1 MPAVPGTVAPPS
13 RGRTH
18 RQHRPRSHTLGVP
31 ISSDPTDRPSPGGSS
46 DAGVP
51 DAVPGAGSGGVVDG
65 DPGRTPG
72 SVPADG
78 LPPAG
83 SPTPDGA
90 GVPLSESPDAAVGE
104 DRSGAGEDAH
114 PGAGAVSQ
122 VAKIRAV
129 LRVRDFRKL
138 WLSTA
143 LSSFGDWLGLL
154 AITFTAYSLVDGY
167 AANFALGGVLAFRL
181 LPAILLGPV
190 AGAFADRFDRRK
202 TMVVSDLL
210 RFGLFAS
217 IPLVGELWWLFVA
230 QFLIEAISL
239 FWIPAKD
246 AAVPNMIRRDQ
257 LEPAN
262 QLSLVTTYGFTPVL
276 AAAVFAVLT
285 AADGLGQLIPGL
297 DEADLALYVN
307 ALTFLVAA
315 VVIWNLPSI
324 SGRRAARAEV
334 TGDSF
339 LRSLREGFSFAGH
352 TPLVRGLVVGIT
364 GAFVA
369 AGVVIATAQAFVVSM
384 GGGAAAYALLFG
396 AVFIGL
402 GLGIALGPSV
412 ARDLSRERLFG
423 VAIVGAGAALLLL
436 VWTFTLWLAL
446 VLVIGMGF
454 FAGIAYLAGFTL
466 LGTEVD
472 DELRGRTF
480 ALVQS
485 LVRAALILSL
495 AVAPFG
501 VGLIARHTIDLGPVA
516 FTVTG
521 ERLMLGVAG
530 LLAVAV
536 GVLAYRQ
543 MDDGRPVPL
552 LADVVT
558 ALRRDTTARRR
569 LAGGGAFIA
578 FEGGEGA
585 GKSTQVRRLQEWL
598 TEEGLVARTTREPGG
613 TALGGKIRG
622 LLLDPASAGLSPR
635 AEALMYAA
643 DRAQHVHDVLR
654 PALDAGEVVITDR
667 FVDSSLAYQ
676 GAGRTIPMD
685 DVRSISRWATQGL
698 RPDLTLLLDLPPEVG
713 LARAR
718 GRATADRL
726 ESESLDFHQRVR
738 RTFLALAEAEPDRY
752 LVLDAR
758 RSPDE
763 LAAAIRSRVS
773 VLLEGLPLQQLP
785 ADVPVPRG
793 RRGDHAVQTGPT
805 PQLHP

>member
-1 MPAVPGTVAPPS
+1 
-13 RGRTH
+13 
-18 RQHRPRSHTLGVP
+18 
-31 ISSDPTDRPSPGGSS
+31 
-46 DAGVP
+46 
-51 DAVPGAGSGGVVDG
+51 VPGAGSGGVTDAA
-65 DPGRTPG
+65 PGGGPAG
-72 SVPADG
+72 AVPADG

-83 SPTPDGA
+83 TPRPDGA
-90 GVPLSESPDAAVGE
+90 GVPLSGLPAGEAVDG
-104 DRSGAGEDAH
+104 DRSGAQSVPESAAGSPADG
-114 PGAGAVSQ
+114 GAPDSDGALTGDGGVSL
-122 VAKIRAV
+122 AARIRAV
-129 LRVRDFRKL
+129 LRIRDFRKL
-138 WLSTA
+138 WLSMS

-154 AITFTAYSLVDGY
+154 AITATATSLVDSFAGKNY
-167 AANFALGGVLAFRL
+167 ALGAVLLFRL
-181 LPAILLGPV
+181 LPAIALGPL

-202 TMVVSDLL
+202 TMVVSDVL
-210 RFGLFAS
+210 RFALFAS
-217 IPLVGELWWLFVA
+217 IPLVDELVWLFVA

-239 FWIPAKD
+239 FWIPAKE
-246 AAVPNMIRRDQ
+246 AAVPNMLRKDQ
-257 LEPAN
+257 LESAN
-262 QLSLVTTYGFTPVL
+262 QLSLVTTYGLTPVL
-276 AAAVFAVLT
+276 AALAFALLT
-285 AADGLGQLIPGL
+285 TIGDRLTSLPAL
-297 DEADLALYVN
+297 DESALALYLN

-315 VVIWNLPSI
+315 VVIWSLPSI
-324 SGRRAARAEV
+324 SGRRAAGVRV
-334 TGDSF
+334 TGESF
-339 LRSLREGFSFAGH
+339 LASLRHGFSFAGH

-369 AGVVIATAQAFVVSM
+369 AGVVIATGQAFAVSV
-384 GGGAAAYALLFG
+384 GGGEAAYGLLFG

-402 GLGIALGPSV
+402 GLGIALGPSI

-423 VAIVGAGAALLLL
+423 VAIVGAGIAVGLLS
-436 VWTFTLWLAL
+436 WAFALWLAL
-446 VLVIGMGF
+446 LLVVFMGF

-472 DELRGRTF
+472 DALRGRTF

-485 LVRAALILSL
+485 LVRASLIVSL
-495 AVAPFG
+495 AVVPFA
-501 VGLIARHTIDLGPVA
+501 VGLLGRASLDLGSITVA
-516 FTVTG
+516 VSG
-521 ERLMLGVAG
+521 ERIMLFVAG
-530 LLAVAV
+530 LLAVGV
-536 GVLAYRQ
+536 GVVAYRQ

-552 LADVVT
+552 VADVVT

-569 LAGGGAFIA
+569 LAGGGVLIA

-585 GKSTQVRRLQEWL
+585 GKSTQVRRLQTWL

-613 TALGGKIRG
+613 TPLGGKIRAMV
-622 LLLDPASAGLSPR
+622 LDPASGGLSPR
-635 AEALMYAA
+635 AEALLYAA

-698 RPDLTLLLDLPPEVG
+698 QPDLTVLLDLPPEVG

-726 ESESLDFHQRVR
+726 ESESLEFHQRVR
-738 RTFLALAEAEPDRY
+738 RMFTALAEGQPDRY

-763 LAAAIRSRVS
+763 LAAAIRTRVS
-773 VLLEGLPLQQLP
+773 DLMQGLPLQQLAP
-785 ADVPVPRG
+785 GARVPHS
-793 RRGDHAVQTGPT
+793 RRGGEHHVVQTGST

>member
-1 MPAVPGTVAPPS
+1 VVS
-13 RGRTH
+13 
-18 RQHRPRSHTLGVP
+18 
-31 ISSDPTDRPSPGGSS
+31 
-46 DAGVP
+46 
-51 DAVPGAGSGGVVDG
+51 GAGGGGVVDG
-65 DPGRTPG
+65 PAVHSSRA
-72 SVPADG
+72 VPADG

-83 SPTPDGA
+83 SPTSEGA
-90 GVPLSESPDAAVGE
+90 GVPLSDLLDGNSTTTAA
-104 DRSGAGEDAH
+104 SGAEPAPEQEAEDADALGS
-114 PGAGAVSQ
+114 PGAVSL

-138 WLSTA
+138 WLSMS

-154 AITFTAYSLVDGY
+154 AITATATSLVDGFAGQNY
-167 AANFALGGVLAFRL
+167 ALGAVLLFRL
-181 LPAILLGPV
+181 LPAILLGPL

-202 TMVVSDLL
+202 TMVVSDVL

-217 IPLVGELWWLFVA
+217 IPIVDDLIWLFIA

-239 FWIPAKD
+239 FWIPAKE
-246 AAVPNMIRRDQ
+246 AAVPNMVRKDQ

-276 AAAVFAVLT
+276 AALVFALLT
-285 AADGLGQLIPGL
+285 TVGDRLGPAL
-297 DEADLALYVN
+297 DESALALYLN
-307 ALTFLVAA
+307 AITFLVAA

-324 SGRRAARAEV
+324 SGRRAAGTQV
-334 TGDSF
+334 TGESF
-339 LRSLREGFSFAGH
+339 LGSLKQGFSFAGH
-352 TPLVRGLVVGIT
+352 TPLVRGLVIGIT

-369 AGVVIATAQAFVVSM
+369 AGVVIATGQAFAFSV
-384 GGGAAAYALLFG
+384 GGGEAAYGLLFG

-402 GLGIALGPSV
+402 GIGIAAGPSI

-423 VAIVGAGAALLLL
+423 IAIVGAGIVVLLLA
-436 VWTFTLWLAL
+436 WTFTLWLAL
-446 VLVIGMGF
+446 LLVVFMGF
-454 FAGIAYLAGFTL
+454 FAGISYLAGFTL
-466 LGTEVD
+466 LGTEID
-472 DELRGRTF
+472 DSIRGRTF

-485 LVRAALILSL
+485 LVRAALIVSL
-495 AVAPFG
+495 AVVPFG
-501 VGLIARHTIDLGPVA
+501 VGLLGRTSVDLGSVTVA
-516 FTVTG
+516 VTG
-521 ERLMLGVAG
+521 ERVMLFVAG
-530 LLAVAV
+530 LLAMGV
-536 GVLAYRQ
+536 GVVAYRQ

-552 LADVVT
+552 VADVVT

-569 LAGGGAFIA
+569 LAGGGVLIA

-598 TEEGLVARTTREPGG
+598 TGEGLVARGTFEPGA
-613 TALGGKIRG
+613 TPSGGRIRAIV
-622 LLLDPASAGLSPR
+622 LDPASAGLSAR
-635 AEALMYAA
+635 SEALLYAA

-698 RPDLTLLLDLPPEVG
+698 QPDLTVLLDLPPEVG

-718 GRATADRL
+718 GRAAADRL

-738 RTFLALAEAEPDRY
+738 RTFRALAEAEPDRY

-763 LAAAIRSRVS
+763 IAAAIRTRVS
-773 VLLEGLPLQQLP
+773 VLLEGLPLQQLAEGARP
-785 ADVPVPRG
+785 G
-793 RRGDHAVQTGPT
+793 RHGAVQTGAT

>member
-1 MPAVPGTVAPPS
+1 M
-13 RGRTH
+13 
-18 RQHRPRSHTLGVP
+18 
-31 ISSDPTDRPSPGGSS
+31 
-46 DAGVP
+46 
-51 DAVPGAGSGGVVDG
+51 
-65 DPGRTPG
+65 
-72 SVPADG
+72 PADG

-83 SPTPDGA
+83 TPSEDGA
-90 GVPLSESPDAAVGE
+90 VPLAGLHVDETPVA
-104 DRSGAGEDAH
+104 DRSGAEPADDHAEHHDDDHDDHHHDG
-114 PGAGAVSQ
+114 GGVSL
-122 VAKIRAV
+122 VAKVRAV

-138 WLSTA
+138 WLSMS

-154 AITFTAYSLVDGY
+154 AITATATSLVDGFAGQNY
-167 AANFALGGVLAFRL
+167 ALGAVLLFRL
-181 LPAILLGPV
+181 LPAILLGPL

-210 RFGLFAS
+210 RFALFAS
-217 IPLVGELWWLFVA
+217 IPVVGDLVWLFIA

-239 FWIPAKD
+239 FWIPAKE
-246 AAVPNMIRRDQ
+246 AAVPNMLRKDQ

-262 QLSLVTTYGFTPVL
+262 QLSLVTTYGLTPVL
-276 AAAVFAVLT
+276 AALVFALLT
-285 AADGLGQLIPGL
+285 TVGDRLGATVPSL
-297 DEADLALYVN
+297 DETALSLYLN

-324 SGRRAARAEV
+324 SGRRAAGAQVSGE
-334 TGDSF
+334 TF
-339 LRSLREGFSFAGH
+339 LHSLRTGFSFAGH

-364 GAFVA
+364 GAFAA
-369 AGVVIATAQAFVVSM
+369 AGVVIATGQAFASSV
-384 GGGAAAYALLFG
+384 GGGEAAYGLLFG

-402 GLGIALGPSV
+402 GLGISLGPSI

-423 VAIVGAGAALLLL
+423 IAIVGAGVGVGLLA
-436 VWTFTLWLAL
+436 WTFTLWIAL
-446 VLVIGMGF
+446 LLVVVAGF

-472 DELRGRTF
+472 DALRGRTF

-485 LVRAALILSL
+485 LVRASLIVSL
-495 AVAPFG
+495 AVVPFG
-501 VGLIARHTIDLGPVA
+501 VGLLGRTSVDLGSVTLA
-516 FTVTG
+516 VTG
-521 ERLMLGVAG
+521 ERVMLLVAG

-552 LADVVT
+552 VADVVT

-569 LAGGGAFIA
+569 LAGGGVFIA

-585 GKSTQVRRLQEWL
+585 GKSTQTRRLQEWL

-613 TALGGKIRG
+613 TPLGAKIRSIV
-622 LLLDPASAGLSPR
+622 LDPASAGLSPR
-635 AEALMYAA
+635 SEALLYAA

-698 RPDLTLLLDLPPEVG
+698 QPDLTVLLDLPPEVG

-718 GRATADRL
+718 GRAAADRL

-738 RTFLALAEAEPDRY
+738 RTFRALAEAQPDRY

-763 LAAAIRSRVS
+763 LAAAIRTRVS
-773 VLLEGLPLQQLP
+773 DLLQGLPLQQLP
-785 ADVPVPRG
+785 PHARVPRT
-793 RRGDHAVQTGPT
+793 RRHGDHVVQTGPT